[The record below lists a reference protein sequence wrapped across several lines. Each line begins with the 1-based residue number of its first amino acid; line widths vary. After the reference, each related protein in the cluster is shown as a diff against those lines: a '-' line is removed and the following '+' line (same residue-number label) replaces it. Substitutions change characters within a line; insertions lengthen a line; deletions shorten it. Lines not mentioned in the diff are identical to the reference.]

1 MHPSHQD
8 LQTRGMY
15 GQGYGFPQQMFAY
28 PQYALHTHPAYAT
41 QPPPQSYAPVSPP
54 GSAILM
60 SQPTTSAVHSS
71 PSQAITAS
79 PRTKVEPAHLKL
91 EYPLMKTEPSY
102 MQRPMS
108 SIGTAPSVAAATS
121 SPPSG
126 TGTNTAAPG
135 PIPATT
141 PLVVR
146 QDQNGVQWIAFEY
159 SRDRV
164 KMEYQIRCDVESV
177 VIDDLTPEFKT
188 ANCVYPGAYSGK
200 EGYKGNRL
208 HYESECNAVGW
219 ALAHLNPALRE
230 KRGLIQRAVDS
241 WRNSNQDPRLRSRR
255 VRRQAKINN
264 RKAQLRQSDGAVS
277 LSPTDV
283 LASRVPPAMSMDSTR
298 PTTSLSLN
306 GGQLHHHH
314 STSDASGGESVSNEA
329 HPFLNHQSP
338 STSLALD
345 SPLESHRRDSHCP
358 TLSTSYSTGSESSF
372 TNTKN
377 FIKAEEEEKNP
388 SLSALVPEGKKRKF
402 ILVDDLAR
410 GTRVRVHVELDNI
423 KLEEMPDF
431 HLQKNSVYP
440 RQFYPRQ
447 MHAPSPG
454 QKHLERHGFESK
466 SENESIISE
475 GESLVDVPLSDGSQT
490 QLSVPEISRDLQAKE
505 CLVCRARKSKC
516 TLDTTDGEPQPP
528 CLRCR
533 KENKQ
538 CVIGSSNRGGR
549 RVRRSTIAS
558 QQAQGQ
564 PQASSQSQA
573 RPDQQTQ
580 KTPSNDESAQATS
593 WNSTAMPSDPYS
605 ASSRHNITGA
615 TPLSTNTGVSNLDFV
630 TQRQLFDPQNLA
642 MDIDSTVGTA
652 TANDTRPHEQNNEE
666 SGRSSSSE
674 NIPFNDLQNPS
685 DALDI
690 LAQIASN
697 DNNSARQPAWQERQ
711 QNHGLRTNSLY
722 SNNWNND
729 GLNYHLVRSG
739 ALSSTKISQL
749 VERYRQH
756 YHPYFSIAPPSTLD
770 TNNLVNTAKD
780 EPHLLTAMLVIA
792 SKDLMEEP
800 QIFTA
805 CSAYMQSLVSALVA
819 GGPGGVEAVESLL
832 ILAEWAPYT
841 SRSRAGNVGRGEEDR
856 EAWMHVGTALRIGYY
871 LGLDKYSFP
880 VAGDIKDPQWKRKRL
895 VWTCCYISDRQ
906 ISIRI
911 GRAFWS
917 RGPGPGLAI
926 RKEDYPYQPQNPG
939 DEDFARL
946 FQATLELTLLFSNV
960 HDVLYSSPGNSLRNH
975 LTGGYYIKID
985 FRSAY
990 YGWNA
995 VYGTMTCSPNL
1006 KAMLLMSYDY
1016 LRLYT
1021 NAFAFHATIRRALP
1035 EGENGKPSFSR
1046 VFYNNVGAVGDARF
1060 IYEGL
1065 DAAKSVLTTMNNFVD
1080 AERILRYMPLRFYL
1094 FTVYAGVF
1102 LYHART
1108 VGVMAPEEEASVR
1121 RMIQQ
1126 TVTVL
1131 QRSGVGESHPGSRY
1145 SQLLKLLWD
1154 KVDRKSHRE
1163 PRSTRSLATLENPY
1177 RPVSNSAAT
1186 PASNSA
1192 ASASLESPAV
1202 ADQMGDFSWTDLD
1215 AIGNFAVNGNEG
1227 MSTDA
1232 EWWTGF
1238 LPTDSGPLGPM
1249 SGLGSMDNW
1258 SFML

>member
-1 MHPSHQD
+1 
-8 LQTRGMY
+8 
-15 GQGYGFPQQMFAY
+15 
-28 PQYALHTHPAYAT
+28 
-41 QPPPQSYAPVSPP
+41 
-54 GSAILM
+54 
-60 SQPTTSAVHSS
+60 
-71 PSQAITAS
+71 
-79 PRTKVEPAHLKL
+79 
-91 EYPLMKTEPSY
+91 
-102 MQRPMS
+102 
-108 SIGTAPSVAAATS
+108 
-121 SPPSG
+121 
-126 TGTNTAAPG
+126 
-135 PIPATT
+135 
-141 PLVVR
+141 
-146 QDQNGVQWIAFEY
+146 
-159 SRDRV
+159 
-164 KMEYQIRCDVESV
+164 
-177 VIDDLTPEFKT
+177 
-188 ANCVYPGAYSGK
+188 
-200 EGYKGNRL
+200 
-208 HYESECNAVGW
+208 
-219 ALAHLNPALRE
+219 
-230 KRGLIQRAVDS
+230 
-241 WRNSNQDPRLRSRR
+241 
-255 VRRQAKINN
+255 
-264 RKAQLRQSDGAVS
+264 
-277 LSPTDV
+277 
-283 LASRVPPAMSMDSTR
+283 
-298 PTTSLSLN
+298 
-306 GGQLHHHH
+306 
-314 STSDASGGESVSNEA
+314 
-329 HPFLNHQSP
+329 
-338 STSLALD
+338 
-345 SPLESHRRDSHCP
+345 
-358 TLSTSYSTGSESSF
+358 
-372 TNTKN
+372 
-377 FIKAEEEEKNP
+377 
-388 SLSALVPEGKKRKF
+388 
-402 ILVDDLAR
+402 
-410 GTRVRVHVELDNI
+410 
-423 KLEEMPDF
+423 
-431 HLQKNSVYP
+431 
-440 RQFYPRQ
+440 
-447 MHAPSPG
+447 
-454 QKHLERHGFESK
+454 
-466 SENESIISE
+466 
-475 GESLVDVPLSDGSQT
+475 
-490 QLSVPEISRDLQAKE
+490 
-505 CLVCRARKSKC
+505 LVCRARKSKC
-516 TLDTTDGEPQPP
+516 TLSVINTQPQPP

-558 QQAQGQ
+558 QQAQV
-564 PQASSQSQA
+564 
-573 RPDQQTQ
+573 
-580 KTPSNDESAQATS
+580 NDESAQATS
-593 WNSTAMPSDPYS
+593 C
-605 ASSRHNITGA
+605 
-615 TPLSTNTGVSNLDFV
+615 
-630 TQRQLFDPQNLA
+630 LA

-652 TANDTRPHEQNNEE
+652 PANDMRPHEQNNEE
-666 SGRSSSSE
+666 SGRSSSSD

-697 DNNSARQPAWQERQ
+697 DNNNNNPSQQTAWQERQ
-711 QNHGLRTNSLY
+711 QNHSLRTNSLY

-729 GLNYHLVRSG
+729 GLDYHLVRSG

-756 YHPYFSIAPPSTLD
+756 YHPYFSLAPPSTLD

-792 SKDLMEEP
+792 SKDLTEEP

-832 ILAEWAPYT
+832 ILAEWTPYT

-926 RKEDYPYQPQNPG
+926 RKEDYPYQPQTPG
-939 DEDFARL
+939 DEDFPRL

-1065 DAAKSVLTTMNNFVD
+1065 DAAKSLLTTMNNFVD
-1080 AERILRYMPLRFYL
+1080 AERMLRYMPLRFYL

-1131 QRSGVGESHPGSRY
+1131 QRSGVGEGHPGSRY

-1163 PRSTRSLATLENPY
+1163 SRSTRSLATLENPY
-1177 RPVSNSAAT
+1177 RPVSATT

>member
-1 MHPSHQD
+1 
-8 LQTRGMY
+8 
-15 GQGYGFPQQMFAY
+15 
-28 PQYALHTHPAYAT
+28 
-41 QPPPQSYAPVSPP
+41 
-54 GSAILM
+54 
-60 SQPTTSAVHSS
+60 
-71 PSQAITAS
+71 
-79 PRTKVEPAHLKL
+79 
-91 EYPLMKTEPSY
+91 
-102 MQRPMS
+102 
-108 SIGTAPSVAAATS
+108 
-121 SPPSG
+121 
-126 TGTNTAAPG
+126 
-135 PIPATT
+135 
-141 PLVVR
+141 
-146 QDQNGVQWIAFEY
+146 
-159 SRDRV
+159 
-164 KMEYQIRCDVESV
+164 MEYQIRCDVESV

-283 LASRVPPAMSMDSTR
+283 LASRVPPAMTMDSTR

-314 STSDASGGESVSNEA
+314 STSDASGGES
-329 HPFLNHQSP
+329 
-338 STSLALD
+338 
-345 SPLESHRRDSHCP
+345 
-358 TLSTSYSTGSESSF
+358 G
-372 TNTKN
+372 
-377 FIKAEEEEKNP
+377 
-388 SLSALVPEGKKRKF
+388 
-402 ILVDDLAR
+402 
-410 GTRVRVHVELDNI
+410 
-423 KLEEMPDF
+423 
-431 HLQKNSVYP
+431 
-440 RQFYPRQ
+440 
-447 MHAPSPG
+447 
-454 QKHLERHGFESK
+454 
-466 SENESIISE
+466 
-475 GESLVDVPLSDGSQT
+475 
-490 QLSVPEISRDLQAKE
+490 
-505 CLVCRARKSKC
+505 LVCRARKSKC
-516 TLDTTDGEPQPP
+516 TLSVIITRTQFRVQSNPLPTLPKGLAYTDMSILSDRLSRDTTDGEPQPP

-564 PQASSQSQA
+564 PQAQTQA
-573 RPDQQTQ
+573 NNQPQPQPDQQTQ
-580 KTPSNDESAQATS
+580 KTPANDESVQATS
-593 WNSTAMPSDPYS
+593 WNSSAMPSDPYS
-605 ASSRHNITGA
+605 ASSHHNITGA
-615 TPLSTNTGVSNLDFV
+615 TPLSTNTGVSNLDFT

-652 TANDTRPHEQNNEE
+652 TANNIRPHEQNNEE

-711 QNHGLRTNSLY
+711 QNHSLRTNSLY
-722 SNNWNND
+722 SNTWNTD
-729 GLNYHLVRSG
+729 GLDYHLVRSG

-770 TNNLVNTAKD
+770 TNNLVNTAKE

-939 DEDFARL
+939 DEDFPRL

-975 LTGGYYIKID
+975 LTGGYYIKIVDASHTRIPSLKSSVLTIFQD

-1065 DAAKSVLTTMNNFVD
+1065 DAAKSLLTTMNNFVD
-1080 AERILRYMPLRFYL
+1080 AERMLRYMPLRFYL

-1177 RPVSNSAAT
+1177 RPVSTSAAT

>member
-1 MHPSHQD
+1 M
-8 LQTRGMY
+8 
-15 GQGYGFPQQMFAY
+15 
-28 PQYALHTHPAYAT
+28 
-41 QPPPQSYAPVSPP
+41 
-54 GSAILM
+54 
-60 SQPTTSAVHSS
+60 TSNPYS
-71 PSQAITAS
+71 
-79 PRTKVEPAHLKL
+79 
-91 EYPLMKTEPSY
+91 
-102 MQRPMS
+102 
-108 SIGTAPSVAAATS
+108 TS
-121 SPPSG
+121 S
-126 TGTNTAAPG
+126 
-135 PIPATT
+135 
-141 PLVVR
+141 
-146 QDQNGVQWIAFEY
+146 Q
-159 SRDRV
+159 
-164 KMEYQIRCDVESV
+164 
-177 VIDDLTPEFKT
+177 
-188 ANCVYPGAYSGK
+188 
-200 EGYKGNRL
+200 
-208 HYESECNAVGW
+208 
-219 ALAHLNPALRE
+219 
-230 KRGLIQRAVDS
+230 
-241 WRNSNQDPRLRSRR
+241 
-255 VRRQAKINN
+255 
-264 RKAQLRQSDGAVS
+264 
-277 LSPTDV
+277 
-283 LASRVPPAMSMDSTR
+283 
-298 PTTSLSLN
+298 
-306 GGQLHHHH
+306 
-314 STSDASGGESVSNEA
+314 
-329 HPFLNHQSP
+329 
-338 STSLALD
+338 
-345 SPLESHRRDSHCP
+345 
-358 TLSTSYSTGSESSF
+358 
-372 TNTKN
+372 
-377 FIKAEEEEKNP
+377 
-388 SLSALVPEGKKRKF
+388 
-402 ILVDDLAR
+402 
-410 GTRVRVHVELDNI
+410 
-423 KLEEMPDF
+423 
-431 HLQKNSVYP
+431 
-440 RQFYPRQ
+440 
-447 MHAPSPG
+447 
-454 QKHLERHGFESK
+454 
-466 SENESIISE
+466 
-475 GESLVDVPLSDGSQT
+475 
-490 QLSVPEISRDLQAKE
+490 
-505 CLVCRARKSKC
+505 
-516 TLDTTDGEPQPP
+516 
-528 CLRCR
+528 
-533 KENKQ
+533 
-538 CVIGSSNRGGR
+538 
-549 RVRRSTIAS
+549 
-558 QQAQGQ
+558 
-564 PQASSQSQA
+564 
-573 RPDQQTQ
+573 
-580 KTPSNDESAQATS
+580 
-593 WNSTAMPSDPYS
+593 
-605 ASSRHNITGA
+605 HNITGT
-615 TPLSTNTGVSNLDFV
+615 TPLSTNAGVSNLDFA
-630 TQRQLFDPQNLA
+630 TQRQLFDSQNLA
-642 MDIDSTVGTA
+642 MDIDSTVGTT
-652 TANDTRPHEQNNEE
+652 TANDMRPPDQNNEE
-666 SGRSSSSE
+666 SGRSSSSD
-674 NIPFNDLQNPS
+674 NIPFNELQNPS

-697 DNNSARQPAWQERQ
+697 DNNNSARQLTWQEKQ
-711 QNHGLRTNSLY
+711 HTQGLRTNSLY
-722 SNNWNND
+722 PNSWSND
-729 GLNYHLVRSG
+729 GLDYHLVRSG
-739 ALSSTKISQL
+739 ALSSAKISQL

-770 TNNLVNTAKD
+770 INNLVNTAKD

-792 SKDLMEEP
+792 SKDLTEEP

-805 CSAYMQSLVSALVA
+805 CSAYMQSLVSTLVA

-832 ILAEWAPYT
+832 LLAEWTPYT

-939 DEDFARL
+939 DEDFPRL

-975 LTGGYYIKID
+975 LTGGYYIKIVDD

-1065 DAAKSVLTTMNNFVD
+1065 DAAKSLLTTMNNFVD
-1080 AERILRYMPLRFYL
+1080 AERMLRYMPLRFYL

-1154 KVDRKSHRE
+1154 KVDRKSHKE
-1163 PRSTRSLATLENPY
+1163 SRSGRSRATLENPY
-1177 RPVSNSAAT
+1177 RPVSTSAAT

-1192 ASASLESPAV
+1192 ASASASYESPAV
-1202 ADQMGDFSWTDLD
+1202 TDQMGDFSWTDLD

>member
-1 MHPSHQD
+1 MYPSIGAYHPSQAASPTSMHPSHQD

-71 PSQAITAS
+71 PSQAIPAS
-79 PRTKVEPAHLKL
+79 PRTKIEPAHLKL
-91 EYPLMKTEPSY
+91 EYPLMKPEPSY

-108 SIGTAPSVAAATS
+108 SVGTAPSVAAATS

-283 LASRVPPAMSMDSTR
+283 LASRVPPAMTMDSTR

-314 STSDASGGESVSNEA
+314 STSDASGGES
-329 HPFLNHQSP
+329 
-338 STSLALD
+338 
-345 SPLESHRRDSHCP
+345 
-358 TLSTSYSTGSESSF
+358 G
-372 TNTKN
+372 
-377 FIKAEEEEKNP
+377 
-388 SLSALVPEGKKRKF
+388 
-402 ILVDDLAR
+402 
-410 GTRVRVHVELDNI
+410 
-423 KLEEMPDF
+423 
-431 HLQKNSVYP
+431 
-440 RQFYPRQ
+440 
-447 MHAPSPG
+447 
-454 QKHLERHGFESK
+454 
-466 SENESIISE
+466 
-475 GESLVDVPLSDGSQT
+475 
-490 QLSVPEISRDLQAKE
+490 
-505 CLVCRARKSKC
+505 LVCRARKSKC
-516 TLDTTDGEPQPP
+516 TLSVIITRTQFRVQSNPLPTLPKGLAYTDMSILSDRLSRDTTDGEPQPP

-564 PQASSQSQA
+564 PQAQTQA
-573 RPDQQTQ
+573 NNQPQPQPDQQTQ
-580 KTPSNDESAQATS
+580 KTPANDESVQATS
-593 WNSTAMPSDPYS
+593 WNSSAMPSDPYS
-605 ASSRHNITGA
+605 ASSHHNITGA
-615 TPLSTNTGVSNLDFV
+615 TPLSTNTGVSNLDFT

-652 TANDTRPHEQNNEE
+652 TANNIRPHEQNNEE

-711 QNHGLRTNSLY
+711 QNHSLRTNSLY
-722 SNNWNND
+722 SNTWNTD
-729 GLNYHLVRSG
+729 GLDYHLVRSG

-770 TNNLVNTAKD
+770 TNNLVNTAKE

-939 DEDFARL
+939 DEDFPRL

-975 LTGGYYIKID
+975 LTGGYYIKIVDASHTRIPSLKSSVLTIFQD

-1065 DAAKSVLTTMNNFVD
+1065 DAAKSLLTTMNNFVD
-1080 AERILRYMPLRFYL
+1080 AERMLRYMPLRFYL

-1177 RPVSNSAAT
+1177 RPVSTSAAT

>member
-1 MHPSHQD
+1 MSD
-8 LQTRGMY
+8 LNEESPEPGK
-15 GQGYGFPQQMFAY
+15 
-28 PQYALHTHPAYAT
+28 
-41 QPPPQSYAPVSPP
+41 QPKR
-54 GSAILM
+54 
-60 SQPTTSAVHSS
+60 TS
-71 PSQAITAS
+71 
-79 PRTKVEPAHLKL
+79 
-91 EYPLMKTEPSY
+91 
-102 MQRPMS
+102 
-108 SIGTAPSVAAATS
+108 
-121 SPPSG
+121 
-126 TGTNTAAPG
+126 
-135 PIPATT
+135 
-141 PLVVR
+141 
-146 QDQNGVQWIAFEY
+146 
-159 SRDRV
+159 
-164 KMEYQIRCDVESV
+164 
-177 VIDDLTPEFKT
+177 
-188 ANCVYPGAYSGK
+188 
-200 EGYKGNRL
+200 
-208 HYESECNAVGW
+208 
-219 ALAHLNPALRE
+219 
-230 KRGLIQRAVDS
+230 
-241 WRNSNQDPRLRSRR
+241 
-255 VRRQAKINN
+255 
-264 RKAQLRQSDGAVS
+264 KA
-277 LSPTDV
+277 
-283 LASRVPPAMSMDSTR
+283 
-298 PTTSLSLN
+298 
-306 GGQLHHHH
+306 
-314 STSDASGGESVSNEA
+314 
-329 HPFLNHQSP
+329 
-338 STSLALD
+338 
-345 SPLESHRRDSHCP
+345 
-358 TLSTSYSTGSESSF
+358 
-372 TNTKN
+372 
-377 FIKAEEEEKNP
+377 
-388 SLSALVPEGKKRKF
+388 
-402 ILVDDLAR
+402 
-410 GTRVRVHVELDNI
+410 
-423 KLEEMPDF
+423 
-431 HLQKNSVYP
+431 
-440 RQFYPRQ
+440 
-447 MHAPSPG
+447 
-454 QKHLERHGFESK
+454 
-466 SENESIISE
+466 
-475 GESLVDVPLSDGSQT
+475 
-490 QLSVPEISRDLQAKE
+490 

-558 QQAQGQ
+558 QQSQVQ
-564 PQASSQSQA
+564 TQAPHFQSQA
-573 RPDQQTQ
+573 TLQAQ
-580 KTPSNDESAQATS
+580 KTPSNEQSIIEAS
-593 WNSTAMPSDPYS
+593 WNSGTISKDTYSDPQ
-605 ASSRHNITGA
+605 HNITGA
-615 TPLSTNTGVSNLDFV
+615 MSSSTNAGVGNLDFA
-630 TQRQLFDPQNLA
+630 TQRQLFDPQTLA
-642 MDIDSTVGTA
+642 MDIDSAVGSATV
-652 TANDTRPHEQNNEE
+652 DESRPHRDTNGE
-666 SGRSSSSE
+666 SARSSSSE
-674 NIPFNDLQNPS
+674 NIPFHDLQNPS

-697 DNNSARQPAWQERQ
+697 DNNSSRQQHTWQEKS
-711 QNHGLRTNSLY
+711 QNHSLRTNSMFP
-722 SNNWNND
+722 NNWSND
-729 GLNYHLVRSG
+729 RLNYQLVQSG
-739 ALSSTKISQL
+739 ALSSSKISQL
-749 VERYRQH
+749 IDRYRQH

-770 TNNLVNTAKD
+770 TNNLINTAKN

-792 SKDLMEEP
+792 SKDLLEEP
-800 QIFTA
+800 HIYTA
-805 CSAYMQSLVSALVA
+805 CSEYMQSLVSTLVA

-832 ILAEWAPYT
+832 LLAEWTPYT

-926 RKEDYPYQPQNPG
+926 RKEDFPYQPQNPG
-939 DEDFARL
+939 DEDFPKL

-975 LTGGYYIKID
+975 LTGGYYIKIVDD

-1065 DAAKSVLTTMNNFVD
+1065 DAAKSLLTTMNNFVD
-1080 AERILRYMPLRFYL
+1080 AERMLRYMPLRFYL

-1102 LYHART
+1102 LYHARS

-1154 KVDRKSHRE
+1154 KVDRKSNKE
-1163 PRSTRSLATLENPY
+1163 SRSARSLATLENPY
-1177 RPVSNSAAT
+1177 RPVSTSAAT

-1202 ADQMGDFSWTDLD
+1202 TDQMGDFSWTDLD

-1238 LPTDSGPLGPM
+1238 LPTDSGPLGPL
-1249 SGLGSMDNW
+1249 SGIGSMDNW
-1258 SFML
+1258 SFSM

>member
-1 MHPSHQD
+1 
-8 LQTRGMY
+8 
-15 GQGYGFPQQMFAY
+15 
-28 PQYALHTHPAYAT
+28 
-41 QPPPQSYAPVSPP
+41 
-54 GSAILM
+54 
-60 SQPTTSAVHSS
+60 
-71 PSQAITAS
+71 
-79 PRTKVEPAHLKL
+79 
-91 EYPLMKTEPSY
+91 
-102 MQRPMS
+102 
-108 SIGTAPSVAAATS
+108 TS

-454 QKHLERHGFESK
+454 QKHLERHGLESK

-505 CLVCRARKSKC
+505 CALNELGYRMSWRQAKTFNERTVFMQKSRLVCRARKSKC

-564 PQASSQSQA
+564 SQAQTQASNQSQA
-573 RPDQQTQ
+573 RPGQQTQ

-605 ASSRHNITGA
+605 ASSHHNITGA
-615 TPLSTNTGVSNLDFV
+615 TPLSTNTGVSNLDFA

-652 TANDTRPHEQNNEE
+652 TANNIRPHEQNNEE

-711 QNHGLRTNSLY
+711 QNHSLRTNSLY
-722 SNNWNND
+722 SNTWNND
-729 GLNYHLVRSG
+729 GLDYHLVRSG

-895 VWTCCYISDRQ
+895 
-906 ISIRI
+906 
-911 GRAFWS
+911 
-917 RGPGPGLAI
+917 
-926 RKEDYPYQPQNPG
+926 
-939 DEDFARL
+939 
-946 FQATLELTLLFSNV
+946 
-960 HDVLYSSPGNSLRNH
+960 
-975 LTGGYYIKID
+975 D

-1065 DAAKSVLTTMNNFVD
+1065 DAAKSLLTTMNNFVD
-1080 AERILRYMPLRFYL
+1080 AERMLRYMPLRFYL

>member
-1 MHPSHQD
+1 MQKSLD
-8 LQTRGMY
+8 
-15 GQGYGFPQQMFAY
+15 AY
-28 PQYALHTHPAYAT
+28 RDKTW
-41 QPPPQSYAPVSPP
+41 
-54 GSAILM
+54 SAIM
-60 SQPTTSAVHSS
+60 
-71 PSQAITAS
+71 
-79 PRTKVEPAHLKL
+79 
-91 EYPLMKTEPSY
+91 
-102 MQRPMS
+102 
-108 SIGTAPSVAAATS
+108 
-121 SPPSG
+121 
-126 TGTNTAAPG
+126 
-135 PIPATT
+135 
-141 PLVVR
+141 
-146 QDQNGVQWIAFEY
+146 
-159 SRDRV
+159 
-164 KMEYQIRCDVESV
+164 
-177 VIDDLTPEFKT
+177 
-188 ANCVYPGAYSGK
+188 
-200 EGYKGNRL
+200 
-208 HYESECNAVGW
+208 
-219 ALAHLNPALRE
+219 
-230 KRGLIQRAVDS
+230 
-241 WRNSNQDPRLRSRR
+241 
-255 VRRQAKINN
+255 
-264 RKAQLRQSDGAVS
+264 
-277 LSPTDV
+277 
-283 LASRVPPAMSMDSTR
+283 
-298 PTTSLSLN
+298 
-306 GGQLHHHH
+306 
-314 STSDASGGESVSNEA
+314 ASGQTDPCFA
-329 HPFLNHQSP
+329 
-338 STSLALD
+338 
-345 SPLESHRRDSHCP
+345 SHFEVRTGKRRW
-358 TLSTSYSTGSESSF
+358 SE
-372 TNTKN
+372 
-377 FIKAEEEEKNP
+377 
-388 SLSALVPEGKKRKF
+388 R
-402 ILVDDLAR
+402 
-410 GTRVRVHVELDNI
+410 
-423 KLEEMPDF
+423 
-431 HLQKNSVYP
+431 
-440 RQFYPRQ
+440 
-447 MHAPSPG
+447 
-454 QKHLERHGFESK
+454 
-466 SENESIISE
+466 
-475 GESLVDVPLSDGSQT
+475 
-490 QLSVPEISRDLQAKE
+490 
-505 CLVCRARKSKC
+505 LVCRARKSKC
-516 TLDTTDGEPQPP
+516 TLSVINTQPQPP

-558 QQAQGQ
+558 QQAQV
-564 PQASSQSQA
+564 
-573 RPDQQTQ
+573 
-580 KTPSNDESAQATS
+580 NDESVQATS
-593 WNSTAMPSDPYS
+593 C
-605 ASSRHNITGA
+605 
-615 TPLSTNTGVSNLDFV
+615 
-630 TQRQLFDPQNLA
+630 LA

-652 TANDTRPHEQNNEE
+652 PANDMRPHEQNNEE
-666 SGRSSSSE
+666 SGRSSSSD

-697 DNNSARQPAWQERQ
+697 DNNNNNPSQQTAWQERQ
-711 QNHGLRTNSLY
+711 QNHSLRTNSLY

-729 GLNYHLVRSG
+729 GLDYHLVRSG

-756 YHPYFSIAPPSTLD
+756 YHPYFSLAPPSTLD

-792 SKDLMEEP
+792 SKDLTEEP

-832 ILAEWAPYT
+832 ILAEWTPYT

-939 DEDFARL
+939 DEDFPRL

-1065 DAAKSVLTTMNNFVD
+1065 DAAKSLLTTMNNFVD
-1080 AERILRYMPLRFYL
+1080 AERMLRYMPLRFYL

-1131 QRSGVGESHPGSRY
+1131 QRSGVGESHPGSRH

-1163 PRSTRSLATLENPY
+1163 SRSTRSLATLENPY
-1177 RPVSNSAAT
+1177 RPVSATT

>member
-1 MHPSHQD
+1 
-8 LQTRGMY
+8 
-15 GQGYGFPQQMFAY
+15 
-28 PQYALHTHPAYAT
+28 
-41 QPPPQSYAPVSPP
+41 
-54 GSAILM
+54 
-60 SQPTTSAVHSS
+60 
-71 PSQAITAS
+71 
-79 PRTKVEPAHLKL
+79 
-91 EYPLMKTEPSY
+91 
-102 MQRPMS
+102 
-108 SIGTAPSVAAATS
+108 
-121 SPPSG
+121 
-126 TGTNTAAPG
+126 
-135 PIPATT
+135 
-141 PLVVR
+141 
-146 QDQNGVQWIAFEY
+146 
-159 SRDRV
+159 
-164 KMEYQIRCDVESV
+164 
-177 VIDDLTPEFKT
+177 
-188 ANCVYPGAYSGK
+188 
-200 EGYKGNRL
+200 
-208 HYESECNAVGW
+208 
-219 ALAHLNPALRE
+219 
-230 KRGLIQRAVDS
+230 
-241 WRNSNQDPRLRSRR
+241 
-255 VRRQAKINN
+255 
-264 RKAQLRQSDGAVS
+264 
-277 LSPTDV
+277 
-283 LASRVPPAMSMDSTR
+283 
-298 PTTSLSLN
+298 
-306 GGQLHHHH
+306 
-314 STSDASGGESVSNEA
+314 
-329 HPFLNHQSP
+329 
-338 STSLALD
+338 
-345 SPLESHRRDSHCP
+345 
-358 TLSTSYSTGSESSF
+358 LSTSYSTGSESSF
-372 TNTKN
+372 TNSKN

-454 QKHLERHGFESK
+454 QKHLERHGLESK
-466 SENESIISE
+466 SENESMISE

-490 QLSVPEISRDLQAKE
+490 QLSVPEISKDLQAKE
-505 CLVCRARKSKC
+505 CALNELGYRMSWRQAKTFNERTMFMQKSLDAYRDK
-516 TLDTTDGEPQPP
+516 TDTTDGEPQPP

-564 PQASSQSQA
+564 PQAQTQVSNQPRP

-580 KTPSNDESAQATS
+580 ETPLNDESVQATS
-593 WNSTAMPSDPYS
+593 WNSSAMPSDPYS
-605 ASSRHNITGA
+605 ASSHHNITGA
-615 TPLSTNTGVSNLDFV
+615 TPLSTNTGVSNLDFA

-652 TANDTRPHEQNNEE
+652 TANNMRPQEQHNEE

-711 QNHGLRTNSLY
+711 QNHSLRTNSLY
-722 SNNWNND
+722 SNTWNND
-729 GLNYHLVRSG
+729 GLDYHLVRSG

-939 DEDFARL
+939 DEDFPRL

-975 LTGGYYIKID
+975 LTGGYYIKIVDASHTKIPSPKSSVLTTVQD

-1065 DAAKSVLTTMNNFVD
+1065 DAAKSLLTTMNNFVD
-1080 AERILRYMPLRFYL
+1080 AERMLRYMPLRFYL

-1177 RPVSNSAAT
+1177 RPVSTSAAT

-1227 MSTDA
+1227 ISTDA

>member
-1 MHPSHQD
+1 MSD
-8 LQTRGMY
+8 LNEESPEPGK
-15 GQGYGFPQQMFAY
+15 
-28 PQYALHTHPAYAT
+28 
-41 QPPPQSYAPVSPP
+41 QPKR
-54 GSAILM
+54 
-60 SQPTTSAVHSS
+60 TS
-71 PSQAITAS
+71 
-79 PRTKVEPAHLKL
+79 
-91 EYPLMKTEPSY
+91 
-102 MQRPMS
+102 
-108 SIGTAPSVAAATS
+108 
-121 SPPSG
+121 
-126 TGTNTAAPG
+126 
-135 PIPATT
+135 
-141 PLVVR
+141 
-146 QDQNGVQWIAFEY
+146 
-159 SRDRV
+159 
-164 KMEYQIRCDVESV
+164 
-177 VIDDLTPEFKT
+177 
-188 ANCVYPGAYSGK
+188 
-200 EGYKGNRL
+200 
-208 HYESECNAVGW
+208 
-219 ALAHLNPALRE
+219 
-230 KRGLIQRAVDS
+230 
-241 WRNSNQDPRLRSRR
+241 
-255 VRRQAKINN
+255 
-264 RKAQLRQSDGAVS
+264 KA
-277 LSPTDV
+277 
-283 LASRVPPAMSMDSTR
+283 
-298 PTTSLSLN
+298 
-306 GGQLHHHH
+306 
-314 STSDASGGESVSNEA
+314 
-329 HPFLNHQSP
+329 
-338 STSLALD
+338 
-345 SPLESHRRDSHCP
+345 
-358 TLSTSYSTGSESSF
+358 
-372 TNTKN
+372 
-377 FIKAEEEEKNP
+377 
-388 SLSALVPEGKKRKF
+388 
-402 ILVDDLAR
+402 
-410 GTRVRVHVELDNI
+410 
-423 KLEEMPDF
+423 
-431 HLQKNSVYP
+431 
-440 RQFYPRQ
+440 
-447 MHAPSPG
+447 
-454 QKHLERHGFESK
+454 
-466 SENESIISE
+466 
-475 GESLVDVPLSDGSQT
+475 
-490 QLSVPEISRDLQAKE
+490 

-558 QQAQGQ
+558 QQSQVQ
-564 PQASSQSQA
+564 TQAPHFQSQA
-573 RPDQQTQ
+573 TLQAQ
-580 KTPSNDESAQATS
+580 KSPSNEQSIIEAS
-593 WNSTAMPSDPYS
+593 WNSGTISKDTYSDPQ
-605 ASSRHNITGA
+605 HNITGA
-615 TPLSTNTGVSNLDFV
+615 MSSSTNAGVGNLDFA
-630 TQRQLFDPQNLA
+630 TQRQLFDPQTLA
-642 MDIDSTVGTA
+642 MDIDSAVGSATV
-652 TANDTRPHEQNNEE
+652 DESRPHRDTNGE
-666 SGRSSSSE
+666 SARSSSSE
-674 NIPFNDLQNPS
+674 NIPFHDLQNPS

-697 DNNSARQPAWQERQ
+697 DNNSSRQQHTWQEKS
-711 QNHGLRTNSLY
+711 QNHSLRTNSMFP
-722 SNNWNND
+722 NNWSND
-729 GLNYHLVRSG
+729 RLNYQLVQSG
-739 ALSSTKISQL
+739 ALSSSKISQL
-749 VERYRQH
+749 IDRYRQH

-770 TNNLVNTAKD
+770 TNNLINTAKN

-792 SKDLMEEP
+792 SKDLLEEP
-800 QIFTA
+800 HIYTA
-805 CSAYMQSLVSALVA
+805 CSEYMQSLVSTLVA

-832 ILAEWAPYT
+832 LLAEWTPYT

-926 RKEDYPYQPQNPG
+926 RKEDFPYQPQNPG
-939 DEDFARL
+939 DEDFPKL

-975 LTGGYYIKID
+975 LTGGYYIKIVDD

-1065 DAAKSVLTTMNNFVD
+1065 DAAKSLLTTMNNFVD
-1080 AERILRYMPLRFYL
+1080 AERMLRYMPLRFYL

-1102 LYHART
+1102 LYHARSA
-1108 VGVMAPEEEASVR
+1108 GVMAPEEEASVR

-1154 KVDRKSHRE
+1154 KVDRKSNKE
-1163 PRSTRSLATLENPY
+1163 SRSARSLATLENPY
-1177 RPVSNSAAT
+1177 RPVSTSAAT

-1202 ADQMGDFSWTDLD
+1202 TDQMGDFSWTDLD

-1238 LPTDSGPLGPM
+1238 LPTDSGPLGPL
-1249 SGLGSMDNW
+1249 SGIGSMDNW
-1258 SFML
+1258 SFSM